1 MQDIEQLVI
10 DYYLHRNSDFMSP
23 YESIRREIGTK
34 SIGVNYIGVL
44 PTGRLVR
51 YDLYKSRLPNFNPA
65 VLYRMSL
72 TKALKISKEIER
84 LELL

>member
-10 DYYLHRNSDFMSP
+10 DYYIHRNSDFKTP
-23 YESIRREIGTK
+23 YEFIRREIRTK
-34 SIGVNYIGVL
+34 TIGVNYIGVL

-65 VLYRMSL
+65 GLYRLSL

-84 LELL
+84 LESL